1 MNDAYQDIINFS
13 GDFRLVDFRE
23 EPDFG
28 NEMFY
33 RIYLI
38 VGNQHCMI
46 RSESLKEEDL
56 GTRQSFENLMDSLR
70 YQLLKKLCPKAEQS
84 TPLPP

>member
-1 MNDAYQDIINFS
+1 MNQDPIVFNGNFQ
-13 GDFRLVDFRE
+13 LVDLRE
-23 EPDFG
+23 DPEAN

-33 RIYLI
+33 RIHLI
-38 VGNQHCMI
+38 VGSQHCMI

-56 GTRQSFENLMDSLR
+56 GTRRSFENLMDILR
-70 YQLLKKLCPKAEQS
+70 YQLLKKLCPGAEQS